1 MVHEIAKPNWAPA
14 WLYVPI
20 PLGSSSDAPV
30 MSPGPIRRSRLSLFA
45 LDARAGR
52 SSFVVSAM
60 TSSPRDCAG
69 GAWASTPP
77 AIRRQPYN
85 PLTEPKFPH
94 GVGGTQLL
102 RRERMQATSGL
113 ARRTTL
119 VQFVVLK
126 REDKWVVKSKELERV
141 FSAQHKAVEAA
152 IKLANDSGKDG
163 KPAVVL
169 FQKTKSNFQKI
180 WTYGESAYP

>member
-1 MVHEIAKPNWAPA
+1 
-14 WLYVPI
+14 
-20 PLGSSSDAPV
+20 
-30 MSPGPIRRSRLSLFA
+30 
-45 LDARAGR
+45 
-52 SSFVVSAM
+52 
-60 TSSPRDCAG
+60 
-69 GAWASTPP
+69 
-77 AIRRQPYN
+77 
-85 PLTEPKFPH
+85 
-94 GVGGTQLL
+94 
-102 RRERMQATSGL
+102 MQATSVL

-169 FQKTKSNFQKI
+169 FQKTKADFQKV
-180 WTYGESAYP
+180 WTYGESAYPPSKLDLRIGSVAAQPKEAAGARARRDSHSPPGELQSDMKEPA

>member
-1 MVHEIAKPNWAPA
+1 
-14 WLYVPI
+14 
-20 PLGSSSDAPV
+20 
-30 MSPGPIRRSRLSLFA
+30 
-45 LDARAGR
+45 
-52 SSFVVSAM
+52 
-60 TSSPRDCAG
+60 
-69 GAWASTPP
+69 
-77 AIRRQPYN
+77 
-85 PLTEPKFPH
+85 
-94 GVGGTQLL
+94 
-102 RRERMQATSGL
+102 MQATSAL

-169 FQKTKSNFQKI
+169 FQKTKSDFQKV
-180 WTYGESAYP
+180 WTYGESAYPPSKLDLRIGSAAPQPKEAVRAGAPRDSRSPPGELQSDVKEPA